1 MSPTD
6 LSKLLCAASKMLNLL
21 IHLSA
26 PGLCLCEDSVCQHRI
41 ITVNKSLMTCD
52 YLSIVLHLL
61 HIRAFELKKQKN
73 KYVAPDYLLFFWIH
87 VVLVWIAQIWRY
99 KLRCLLSLQY
109 Y

>member
-6 LSKLLCAASKMLNLL
+6 LSMLLCAVSKMLNLL

-26 PGLCLCEDSVCQHRI
+26 LGLCLCEDSVCQHRI

-61 HIRAFELKKQKN
+61 NIRASELKKQKN
-73 KYVAPDYLLFFWIH
+73 KHVASDYLLFFCIH

-99 KLRCLLSLQY
+99 KLRCLPFPQY